1 MPESLMI
8 TTSRSSDRVVDEML
22 KKDETVVSIDSLR
35 RFDIELRNYF
45 VVVGMKNSQMI
56 QYRVQIVIF
65 WIKSTILHLVIV
77 LILFPVL
84 CDSS

>member
-1 MPESLMI
+1 MI

-84 CDSS
+84 CYSP